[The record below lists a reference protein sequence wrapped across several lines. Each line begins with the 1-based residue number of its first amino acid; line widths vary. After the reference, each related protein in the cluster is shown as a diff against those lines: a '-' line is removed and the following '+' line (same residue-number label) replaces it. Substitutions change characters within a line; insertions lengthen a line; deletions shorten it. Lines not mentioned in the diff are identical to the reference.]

1 MKKISIRLQLFIIV
15 GIIIFVSVWRI
26 YEKIT
31 VMGFSLDPKSQ
42 TTVWHVEAKISFTGE
57 EKPVKVYLTIPSPS
71 PGIKI
76 LEEESGAAGYGY
88 KVITTS
94 DKIRRALWTRRNAK
108 GPQELFY
115 KISVYDNQY
124 YRGSLTAPQ
133 PPIPALPTW
142 EGSRKKAA
150 LKLLADAE
158 ERTVDDLGLTD
169 RLLDSLNSDSP
180 STEVK
185 LIFSGHKRK
194 QLLLKAACDL
204 LAYKK
209 IPSRFAYGITLKSSK
224 KVQRPTI
231 LLEIY
236 SNGKWHVIN
245 PETGSRGV
253 PANFLLFRRGGE
265 SLLDVVGGK
274 NSRVDFSVIESVR
287 SSYSLAEN
295 RAASSHKKDFF
306 DFSIYSLPVEGQNA
320 FKWLSILP
328 LAILVTVLLRNVFG
342 FLTMGTFTP
351 ILISMAF
358 LETTLVPGIVC
369 FLVIVSLGLVV
380 RFYLSKLNLLLVPR
394 ISAVVIVVIILMELV
409 SIVSYKTGL
418 LHGLKVTYFPL
429 IILAWVIE
437 RSSIL
442 WEEDG
447 AANAMKQIIASL
459 IAAIIAYFIISNEY
473 VKHVMF
479 TFGEINL
486 IILGLVLLLGTYSG
500 YRLSELYR
508 FKPLVDNKKC

>member
-15 GIIIFVSVWRI
+15 GIIILVSVWRI

-31 VMGFSLDPKSQ
+31 VMGFSLNPNTQ
-42 TTVWHVEAKISFTGE
+42 TTVYHVEAKISFTGE
-57 EKPVKVYLTIPSPS
+57 DKPVKVYLTIPSS
-71 PGIKI
+71 CPGVKI

-88 KVITTS
+88 KTVITANGL
-94 DKIRRALWTRRNAK
+94 RRALWTRRKAQ

-124 YRGSLTAPQ
+124 YRGALTAPQ
-133 PPIPALPTW
+133 PPEPTQPTW

-169 RLLDSLNSDSP
+169 RLLDQLNSNTP

-185 LIFSGHKRK
+185 LIFSGKRRK
-194 QLLLKAACDL
+194 ALLMKTISEL
-204 LAYKK
+204 LAYKN
-209 IPSRFAYGITLKSSK
+209 IPSRFAYGITLKSSRK
-224 KVQRPTI
+224 ILHPTR

-236 SNGKWHVIN
+236 SKGKWHVID
-245 PETGSRGV
+245 PDTGAMGV

-274 NSRVDFSVIESVR
+274 NSRVEFSVIESVR
-287 SSYSLAEN
+287 SSYSLAEK
-295 RAASSHKKDFF
+295 RAASANKKDFF
-306 DFSIYSLPVEGQNA
+306 DFSVYSLPVQGQNA

-328 LAILVTVLLRNVFG
+328 LAILVTVFLRNILG
-342 FLTMGTFTP
+342 FQTMGTFTP

-358 LETTLVPGIVC
+358 LETTLVPGIIC
-369 FLVIVSLGLVV
+369 FLIIVSLGLVV

-394 ISAVVIVVIILMELV
+394 ISAVVIIVIILMELV

-447 AANAMKQIIASL
+447 AVNAMKQIVASL
-459 IAAIIAYFIISNEY
+459 IAAVIAYFIISNDH

-479 TFGEINL
+479 TFSEINL